1 MLKGPGYDLLYELAY
16 QVALL
21 GEELIDGPNSLLV
34 LGVAVKGA
42 GDALRAA

>member
-1 MLKGPGYDLLYELAY
+1 VLKGPGYDLLHELAY

-21 GEELIDGPNSLLV
+21 GQELTDGSDGLLI
-34 LGVAVKGA
+34 LGVVVKGA